1 MMTLSQFILN
11 NIELILAE
19 WEQFAASLVPAAQK
33 MDKAMLRGHGKKM
46 LEAIATDLA
55 RSQTAHE
62 KAEKSKGHE
71 GSAKGTAAKTH
82 GADRLAAGFSLNAA
96 VAEYRA
102 LRASIIRRWQQV
114 QGKKPVPGRAI
125 GDLIRFSEAID
136 QAITESVTSYSF
148 EKEQQS
154 RVFDTILSSSPDLS
168 FTCDLEGRFAYANRA
183 LIEFLE
189 LPLRKI
195 VGATFLDLELQ
206 LPTASELQRQ
216 IHQVISD
223 KEKVHGEMPHT
234 TPSGQGRCYDYIF
247 VPVLGKDGTVE
258 AVAGTLR
265 DITERKAAEDK
276 NWQKANYDLLTGLP
290 NRHLFLDRLEQDVK
304 HADRV
309 GAPIALLFIDL
320 DHFKEANDRFGHAA
334 GDLLLRF
341 AADRIRSCVR
351 ETDTVAR
358 LGGDEFTVI
367 LQDQRDAEHAG
378 IVAAKIVKELG
389 SPFQI
394 SKDTINISASIGIT
408 LSSRA
413 PSAPEQLMK
422 RADVAMYA
430 AKSAGR
436 NRVSFFSLTQQNRS
450 H

>member
-1 MMTLSQFILN
+1 MMTLSQFILKN
-11 NIELILAE
+11 MEAILQE
-19 WEQFAASLVPAAQK
+19 WEQFAATLVPAAQK
-33 MDKAMLRGHGKKM
+33 KDKAMLRDHGKKM
-46 LEAIATDLA
+46 LETIAADLTH
-55 RSQTAHE
+55 SQTAYA
-62 KAEKSKGHE
+62 KAKKSKGQN
-71 GSAKGTAAKTH
+71 GAPASKTTAAKTH

-102 LRASIIRRWQQV
+102 LRASVIRMWQEA
-114 QGKKPVPGRAI
+114 QGKEPVPRRAI
-125 GDLIRFSEAID
+125 GELIRFSEAID

-148 EKEQQS
+148 EKEQQT

-189 LPLRKI
+189 LPLREI
-195 VGATFLDLELQ
+195 VGTNFLDLELS
-206 LPTASELQRQ
+206 TAFELQRQ
-216 IHQVISD
+216 IQQVISA
-223 KEKVHGEMPHT
+223 KEKFHGEIPYT
-234 TPSGQGRCYDYIF
+234 RPSGEVRCYDYIF
-247 VPVLGKDGTVE
+247 VPVLGKDGAVE

-304 HADRV
+304 HAGRI

-320 DHFKEANDRFGHAA
+320 DHFKEANDKFGHDV

-351 ETDTVAR
+351 QTDTVAR

-367 LQDQRDAEHAG
+367 LQDQTDAEHAG
-378 IVAAKIVKELG
+378 IVAEKIAKELA

-394 SKDTINISASIGIT
+394 SKNTINISASIGIT
-408 LSSRA
+408 LSSQA
-413 PSAPEQLMK
+413 ASAPEQLMK
-422 RADVAMYA
+422 NADVAMYA

-436 NRVSFFSLTQQNRS
+436 NRVGFFSPKRKNRS